1 MPTISYM
8 LCVLVK
14 NFELVF
20 EEDQKEPVIFKNRS
34 SVCYRQQRS
43 CGKVMFLHVSVILF
57 RGGSGRQSSPP
68 AGRHLYGRQTPPPGT
83 TTAADGTLPTGM
95 DFCYKMVFTDLE
107 STCIKI
113 SNIKSRQ

>member
-20 EEDQKEPVIFKNRS
+20 EEDQKEPVVFKNRS
-34 SVCYRQQRS
+34 SVCYRLQRS

-57 RGGSGRQSSPP
+57 GGVWQADTAPRDDHCSGRDASYWNGFLLQN
-68 AGRHLYGRQTPPPGT
+68 GFY
-83 TTAADGTLPTGM
+83 
-95 DFCYKMVFTDLE
+95 
-107 STCIKI
+107 
-113 SNIKSRQ
+113 

>member
-1 MPTISYM
+1 M

-57 RGGSGRQSSPP
+57 RGGLAGIPP
-68 AGRHLYGRQTPPPGT
+68 PPRRQTPLWQAD
-83 TTAADGTLPTGM
+83 TAPRDDHCSGRDASYWNGFLLQNG
-95 DFCYKMVFTDLE
+95 FY
-107 STCIKI
+107 
-113 SNIKSRQ
+113 

>member
-34 SVCYRQQRS
+34 SVCYRLQRS

-57 RGGSGRQSSPP
+57 REGVWQADPPPQADTAPRDDHCSGRDASYWNGFLLQN
-68 AGRHLYGRQTPPPGT
+68 GFY
-83 TTAADGTLPTGM
+83 
-95 DFCYKMVFTDLE
+95 
-107 STCIKI
+107 
-113 SNIKSRQ
+113 